1 MREGVVR
8 SPHSFIAKFRGF
20 QVKDGNGNILFRP
33 TWATV
38 DLAAL
43 AHNYDLIKARVA
55 PRCGIMAM
63 VKADAYGHGA
73 VQVSRALEKRGV
85 RALGVATV
93 EEGLELRDAGIK
105 TEIIV
110 MGGLMGMGSPA
121 SKKMVEANLTPVIN
135 SSGVLESLDAD
146 ARATGRKIPVHLK
159 IDTGMSR
166 LGVRPESL
174 DHLLG
179 KIKQCP
185 HLRVEGVMTHLAEAD
200 VADVSARQMNIFMA
214 SREKIEQTIGAIKV
228 WHIANSMAVLRGEP
242 VDVPGASEVWVR
254 PGLALY
260 GDCNGCNFAKETLRP
275 VMGLMSKAVLLK
287 RVPAGARVS
296 YGGTFT
302 TKRQSRLAIVPIGYA
317 DGYPWALSNKASV
330 LIRGQRAPVVGRV
343 TMDMIVVDITEVDGV
358 AVGDEVV
365 LLGVQGNERITLHEL
380 ASLAGTITYEI
391 LCGISKRMPRVY
403 AE

>member
-1 MREGVVR
+1 M
-8 SPHSFIAKFRGF
+8 
-20 QVKDGNGNILFRP
+20 KDANENILFRP

-43 AHNYDLIKARVA
+43 AHNYEVLKSRVS

-73 VQVSRALEKRGV
+73 VQVSKTLAGCGV

-93 EEGLELRDAGIK
+93 EEGLELRNAGIK
-105 TEIIV
+105 TKIVV

-121 SKKMVEANLTPVIN
+121 SKMMVDADLTPVIN
-135 SSGVLESLDAD
+135 SSGVLDSLEAD
-146 ARATGRKIPVHLK
+146 AEAAGRRIAVHLK

-174 DHLLG
+174 GPLLA
-179 KIKQCP
+179 KIQQCP
-185 HLRVEGVMTHLAEAD
+185 HLAVEGVMTHLAEAD
-200 VADVSARQMNIFMA
+200 HEDVSETQMELFL
-214 SREKIEQTIGAIKV
+214 SCREKVEQALGKIKI
-228 WHIANSMAVLRGEP
+228 WHVANSMAVLHGKP
-242 VDVPGASEVWVR
+242 VDVPHATEVWVR

-260 GDCNGCNFAKETLRP
+260 GDCNGSSFAGDELKL

-287 RVPAGARVS
+287 RVPEGTRIS

-302 TKRQSRLAIVPIGYA
+302 TLRPTRLAIVPIGYA

-330 LIRGQRAPVVGRV
+330 LILGKRAPVVGRV
-343 TMDMIVVDITEVDGV
+343 TMDMIVVDITDVDGV
-358 AVGDEVV
+358 IVGDEVV
-365 LLGVQGNERITLHEL
+365 LLGAQGSERITLHDI
-380 ASLAGTITYEI
+380 ASWAGTITYEI
-391 LCGISKRMPRVY
+391 LCGISKRIPRIY
-403 AE
+403 RS